1 MLARFRFSEL
11 PKGPGTSRGPRRVP
25 VENRSA
31 EVSPKKAG
39 TTHGPCVRA
48 CLTESRVRVAT
59 IRDPC
64 VREAAEAS
72 ADQVRVVAD
81 EEIAEEDVGMGDPE
95 LEIVVA
101 FAVDDF
107 PAGIAVRMT
116 GEGVDLDR
124 DFF

>member
-1 MLARFRFSEL
+1 MEQTLHVPVRVRE
-11 PKGPGTSRGPRRVP
+11 RGCAVRSL
-25 VENRSA
+25 VENRN
-31 EVSPKKAG
+31 AG
-39 TTHGPCVRA
+39 ALAREADICLTENCVRVGGPCVQ
-48 CLTESRVRVAT
+48 
-59 IRDPC
+59 
-64 VREAAEAS
+64 EAAEDS

-95 LEIVVA
+95 VEIVVA